1 MTSSSSSSSSL
12 DEYTKR
18 TYENTLSL
26 IKSLTTQLQNLIN
39 NEGKVFYEYRT
50 KDIFVI
56 EKQEDV
62 TFSCESKNFL
72 EINPKK
78 QKIKFTKPFNRE
90 DCFISPE
97 IKNMKQLPTEISY
110 KTIYYSLGSLAI
122 FFLTNKTFV
131 NEEEAIE
138 LLKPI
143 AYTKLYW
150 LILRTLD
157 VHAERRSILYI

>member
-1 MTSSSSSSSSL
+1 MISL
-12 DEYTKR
+12 DDYMGPR
-18 TYENTLSL
+18 TYETTLSL
-26 IKSLTTQLQNLIN
+26 VLGLTTQLQNLIN
-39 NEGKVFYEYRT
+39 NEGKILYEYRT
-50 KDIFVI
+50 KDIKVN
-56 EKQEDV
+56 EGV
-62 TFSCESKNFL
+62 FSCDSKNFL
-72 EINPKK
+72 KINAKN

-122 FFLTNKTFV
+122 FFLTKKTFD
-131 NEEEAIE
+131 NEEEAIA